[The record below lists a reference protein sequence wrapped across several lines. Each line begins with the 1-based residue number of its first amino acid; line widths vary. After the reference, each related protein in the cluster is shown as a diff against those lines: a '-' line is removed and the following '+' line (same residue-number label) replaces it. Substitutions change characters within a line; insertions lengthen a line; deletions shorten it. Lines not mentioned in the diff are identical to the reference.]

1 MLQGCL
7 ALCLLLT
14 FCLVQPVAAGHAG
27 PGPMGHGGHMMNR
40 YRPDVRDLD
49 EWLQSL
55 SPVQQAKAK
64 SILEETRPRIKELR
78 KRIQNKMV
86 ELESLSYDQE
96 TSPET
101 LPRLGRELQ
110 LLRDE
115 LRAEL
120 LHMDDRMLREVGDS
134 LGPPATR
141 GCRMGH
147 HGLPNLE
154 EEE

>member
-1 MLQGCL
+1 MLKGYL
-7 ALCLLLT
+7 SLCLLLT
-14 FCLVQPVAAGHAG
+14 FCLAQPVAAGHAG
-27 PGPMGHGGHMMNR
+27 PDPVGHDGHMKHR
-40 YRPDVRDLD
+40 YRPDIRDLD
-49 EWLQSL
+49 EWMQSL
-55 SPVQQAKAK
+55 SPVQQARAK
-64 SILEETRPRIKELR
+64 SILAEARPRIKELR

-86 ELESLSYDQE
+86 ELESLNYDRA

-120 LHMDDRMLREVGDS
+120 LYMDDRMLREVGVS
-134 LGPPATR
+134 LGPPVTR

-147 HGLPNLE
+147 TRLPNLE

>member
-1 MLQGCL
+1 MLKGCL
-7 ALCLLLT
+7 SLCLLLT
-14 FCLVQPVAAGHAG
+14 FCLVQPVVAGHAG
-27 PGPMGHGGHMMNR
+27 PGPAGHGGHMLKR

-86 ELESLSYDQE
+86 ELESLNYDRE

-120 LHMDDRMLREVGDS
+120 LHMDDRMLREVGVS
-134 LGPPATR
+134 LGPPVTR

-147 HGLPNLE
+147 TRLPDFE

>member
-1 MLQGCL
+1 
-7 ALCLLLT
+7 
-14 FCLVQPVAAGHAG
+14 
-27 PGPMGHGGHMMNR
+27 MGR

-49 EWLQSL
+49 DWLQSL

-86 ELESLSYDQE
+86 ELESLNYDQE

-120 LHMDDRMLREVGDS
+120 LHMDDRMIREVGVS
-134 LGPPATR
+134 LGRPTR
-141 GCRMGH
+141 GAAG
-147 HGLPNLE
+147 
-154 EEE
+154 